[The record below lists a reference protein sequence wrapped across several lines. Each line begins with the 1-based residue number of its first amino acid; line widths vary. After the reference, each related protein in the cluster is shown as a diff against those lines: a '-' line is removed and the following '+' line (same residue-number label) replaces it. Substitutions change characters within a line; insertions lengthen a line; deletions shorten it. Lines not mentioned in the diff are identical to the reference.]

1 MGEDEFWSSTLYEL
15 TLLMDRRSSDVKFR
29 AACAGAKVED
39 EHREQSME
47 EQFAAFSAF
56 ASAHNGRI
64 QAPDKT
70 HR

>member
-1 MGEDEFWSSTLYEL
+1 MSEQEFWGATLYEL

-39 EHREQSME
+39 DRRDQSME
-47 EQFAAFSAF
+47 EQFSAFSAF
-56 ASAHNGRI
+56 ASAYNGRI
-64 QAPDKT
+64 QDPNKA